1 MNNHRHIRYVT
12 HRKEGFTIVE
22 LLIVIV
28 VIAILAAITIVS
40 YNGIT
45 DRAHGSALKS
55 DLSENFTLL
64 AKNNIDTG
72 NYPADQASA
81 GLQASPGT
89 NLTYIAGAGNT
100 SYCLQASGFSQNYY
114 VTDAS
119 SSPISGTCPTMP
131 APVVAYNFNAG
142 TGSSITDNSGNGNT
156 ITFGAPSV
164 WNAGG
169 HTGYALDGGG
179 SGGNGAYI
187 IGSATSPSPA
197 ITIMGWVKPT
207 GSDTTDVRVL
217 FGYFD
222 STANTYFAIYQNRND
237 WGTNGVLQVNARIS
251 GTLYELDYTPP
262 PVGTWVHIAAT
273 YDGATIILY
282 MNGVQVATKPVS
294 GTLMTNNS
302 IDVGAGA
309 QALIDDVRFYN
320 TALSS
325 SQIMSLMNTPV

>member
-1 MNNHRHIRYVT
+1 M
-12 HRKEGFTIVE
+12 RKHKHYTNRSQIAAGFTIVE
-22 LLIVIV
+22 LLVVIV
-28 VIAILAAITIVS
+28 VIAILAAVTIVS

-45 DRAHGSALKS
+45 DRAHGSALKN

-64 AKNNIDTG
+64 GKYNVDNSS
-72 NYPADQASA
+72 YPGSQLAA
-81 GLQASPGT
+81 GLQASSGT
-89 NLTYIAGAGNT
+89 TLTYIPGVGNT

-119 SSPISGTCPTMP
+119 SNPTTGTCPSGP
-131 APVVAYNFNAG
+131 SPVVSYNFNAG
-142 TGSSITDNSGNGNT
+142 TGSTVTDNSGNGNT
-156 ITFGAPSV
+156 LTFGAPSV
-164 WNAGG
+164 WNATG
-169 HTGYALDGGG
+169 HTGAALDGGG

-187 IGSATSPSPA
+187 VGSATSPSPA

-207 GSDTTDVRVL
+207 GNNTTDKRVL

-222 STANTYFAIYQNRND
+222 SSTNTYFAIFQNRND
-237 WGTNGVLQVNARIS
+237 WGINGVIQVDARIS

-262 PVGTWVHIAAT
+262 PVGTWVHMAAT
-273 YDGATIILY
+273 YDGSTIVLY

-302 IDVGAGA
+302 IDIGAGA

-320 TALSS
+320 AALSS
-325 SQIMSLMNTPV
+325 SQITTLMNIPV